1 MVWEIIIVEI
11 RLSVGTVETEMKF
24 QTRYSD
30 RPASDRRRRVS
41 AMRSAR
47 PDRTARWPP

>member
-11 RLSVGTVETEMKF
+11 HLSVGTVETEMKF

-30 RPASDRRRRVS
+30 RPVSGRHRRVS

>member
-1 MVWEIIIVEI
+1 MVWEIIIFEI
-11 RLSVGTVETEMKF
+11 RLSVGPIESKMKV

-30 RPASDRRRRVS
+30 RPASDRRRLVS
-41 AMRSAR
+41 ATRLAR

>member
-30 RPASDRRRRVS
+30 RPASGRRRRVS
-41 AMRSAR
+41 ATRSAR
-47 PDRTARWPP
+47 SDRAARWPA